1 MNSNSTTTEKDTLL
15 MAQIVCIAMTLLGTA
30 MAIINHFENNQTMV
44 IVSLIY
50 APIFF
55 VLFFVT
61 HYTRKLKLFL
71 IIAITLSYLME
82 IVYLFTGGQEGFG
95 ILWMCIITLFSFFIN
110 TDKIFFTVN
119 FFYYL
124 LIALAFWSPLKNFC
138 YDFSPVMRIRF
149 PILYLLEIIFAAFF
163 KVKLSKTEKSR
174 KKYIDL
180 LCDLQNNLT
189 EQVEERTKQLEE
201 RTEQLEEEKNF
212 STNLLIEV
220 TQALANTID
229 AKDKYTSGHSHRVAE
244 YSQRLAA
251 LMGLDEQ
258 EQQKIY
264 LIALLHDIG
273 KIGIPDEII
282 NKRDSLTNEEYEKVK
297 EHPQIGYE
305 ILSNIKTMP
314 DFQIGARW
322 HHERYDGNGYPDN
335 LTFDDIPI
343 FAQIISVADS
353 YDAMTSNRSYRSYL
367 PQEKVRSEIL
377 NGMGNQFNPEIAK
390 KMLELID
397 SDTEYVMHE

>member
-1 MNSNSTTTEKDTLL
+1 MNTNASSTEKDSLL
-15 MAQIVCIAMTLLGTA
+15 MAQIVCIAMTLLGIV
-30 MAIINHFENNQTMV
+30 MAIINHIENNQIMV

-50 APIFF
+50 SPIFLF
-55 VLFFVT
+55 LFFFT
-61 HYTRKLKLFL
+61 HYSKKLKVFL
-71 IIAITLSYLME
+71 IVAITLSYLME
-82 IVYLFTGGQEGFG
+82 VVYLFTGGQEGFG
-95 ILWMCIITLFSFFIN
+95 IYWMCIITLFSYFIN
-110 TDKIFFTVN
+110 TDKFFFIVN

-124 LIALAFWSPLKNFC
+124 LIVLAFWTPLSTYC

-149 PILYLLEIIFAAFF
+149 PILYLIEIIFAAFF
-163 KVKLSKTEKSR
+163 KIKLTKTERSR
-174 KKYIDL
+174 KKYIEL
-180 LCDLQNNLT
+180 LCNLQNNLT
-189 EQVEERTKQLEE
+189 VQVEERTKQLK
-201 RTEQLEEEKNF
+201 EEKNF

-244 YSQRLAA
+244 YSQKLAR

-282 NKRDSLTNEEYEKVK
+282 NKRDALTDEEYERVK

-305 ILSNIKTMP
+305 ILRNIKTMP

-322 HHERYDGNGYPDN
+322 HHERYDGKGYPDN
-335 LTFDDIPI
+335 LTYEDIPL

-367 PQEKVRSEIL
+367 PQEKVRSEL
-377 NGMGNQFNPEIAK
+377 EKGKNNQFNPKIAQ
-390 KMLELID
+390 KMIELID
-397 SDTEYVMHE
+397 EDVNYLMHE